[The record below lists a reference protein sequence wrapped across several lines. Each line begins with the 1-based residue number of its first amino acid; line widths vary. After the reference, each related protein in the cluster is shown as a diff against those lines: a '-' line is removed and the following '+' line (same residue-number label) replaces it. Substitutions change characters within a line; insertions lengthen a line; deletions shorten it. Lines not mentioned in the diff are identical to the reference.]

1 MWTHVYLFIPGKWGT
16 CHYNLFSIVLNPVT
30 IITTPLSFSQPSLP
44 YCSCASCPS
53 YYGPLYV
60 TSYLCLLYLI
70 SLCDVCKSFLVQK
83 LFPGRSFRVFL
94 LLSPAHYIFL
104 QAWQGRFVCILTS
117 HQCVVCV
124 LEHPLQFNNFSTCIL
139 VNDFLHF
146 YE

>member
-1 MWTHVYLFIPGKWGT
+1 MDYTSTVDYNYYIRDYYIYQPG
-16 CHYNLFSIVLNPVT
+16 FPF
-30 IITTPLSFSQPSLP
+30 PPSLP
-44 YCSCASCPS
+44 NCVGSMGFIYSFVSCSICPS
-53 YYGPLYV
+53 YYVPLYV

-70 SLCDVCKSFLVQK
+70 RLCDVCKSFLVQK
-83 LFPGRSFRVFL
+83 LFPGQSFRVFL

-104 QAWQGRFVCILTS
+104 QAWQGCFVCNLTS